1 MCIDSEVS
9 GAKLAEKNDDRVTK
23 VGGVLRMLHLDEI
36 PQLLNIIKGDMSLVG
51 PRPERPEIIE
61 KYKDE
66 IPEFDYRLKV
76 KAGLT
81 GFAQVY
87 GRYKTPSYN
96 KLKLDLMYIEHYS
109 IWLDIKILLL
119 TIKIIFNKENS
130 EGV

>member
-1 MCIDSEVS
+1 MKLA
-9 GAKLAEKNDDRVTK
+9 GAKLAEKNDDRVTRF
-23 VGGVLRMLHLDEI
+23 GGILRMLHLDEI
-36 PQLLNIIKGDMSLVG
+36 PQLVNIIKGDMSLVG

>member
-1 MCIDSEVS
+1 MAKIDLTQI
-9 GAKLAEKNDDRVTK
+9 GIT
-23 VGGVLRMLHLDEI
+23 GTTEI
-36 PQLLNIIKGDMSLVG
+36 VYNPSYELLF
-51 PRPERPEIIE
+51 EEE
-61 KYKDE
+61 T
-66 IPEFDYRLKV
+66 

-109 IWLDIKILLL
+109 IWLDIKIMLL

-130 EGV
+130 EGIIQTDRCK